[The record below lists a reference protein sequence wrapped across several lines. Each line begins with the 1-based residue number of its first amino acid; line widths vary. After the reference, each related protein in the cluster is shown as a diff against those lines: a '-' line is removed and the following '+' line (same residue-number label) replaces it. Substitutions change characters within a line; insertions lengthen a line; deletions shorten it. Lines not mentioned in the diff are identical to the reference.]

1 MHKKREK
8 RREASIADGLE
19 QLLSPQS
26 IWGRGY
32 KADNLYSQLGQQWG
46 DTPRSVQKQRYYA
59 EKMVQGRDSAL
70 VLTQQGIRVSGGQAR
85 PWG

>member
-1 MHKKREK
+1 MHKKRVK
-8 RREASIADGLE
+8 RREASTADGLE

-32 KADNLYSQLGQQWG
+32 KADNLYSQLRQQWG
-46 DTPRSVQKQRYYA
+46 DTPGSVQKQSYYA

-70 VLTQQGIRVSGGQAR
+70 VLTQQGIRVSGGQAG
-85 PWG
+85 P